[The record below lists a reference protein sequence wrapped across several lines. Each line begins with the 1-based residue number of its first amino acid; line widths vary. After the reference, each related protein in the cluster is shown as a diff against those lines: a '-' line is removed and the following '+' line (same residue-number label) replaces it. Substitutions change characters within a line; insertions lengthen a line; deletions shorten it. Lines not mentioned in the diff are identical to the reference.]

1 MALSKV
7 SVTLTLKLLDKIQ
20 YSWYIYQDSLKKF
33 KIRKFEKHIKPKLDI
48 YFY

>member
-1 MALSKV
+1 MALFKV

-20 YSWYIYQDSLKKF
+20 YSDSLKKF
-33 KIRKFEKHIKPKLDI
+33 KIQKFEKHIKPKLDI